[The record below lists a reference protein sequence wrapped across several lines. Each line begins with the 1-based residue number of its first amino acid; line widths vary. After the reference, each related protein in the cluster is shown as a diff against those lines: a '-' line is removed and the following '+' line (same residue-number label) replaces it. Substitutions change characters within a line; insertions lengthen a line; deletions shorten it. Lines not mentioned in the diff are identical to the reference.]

1 MHPVAVRTRRPG
13 PAWRAHPGCRRRHS
27 RGESLALA
35 FAPTH
40 LPMPILPK
48 PSAAPSVQPQ
58 PGDLRRVVG
67 RAAERL
73 RPIPTVVE
81 PAPRA
86 PERPVEAEPD
96 YRQPTPR
103 ERGRLLLSA
112 YEATTGDATQ
122 RLLIAELMAQYRT
135 HCLRQGLG
143 DPFPDEVPARAM
155 RVD

>member
-1 MHPVAVRTRRPG
+1 
-13 PAWRAHPGCRRRHS
+13 
-27 RGESLALA
+27 
-35 FAPTH
+35 
-40 LPMPILPK
+40 MPILPK
-48 PSAAPSVQPQ
+48 PSAAPSSVQP
-58 PGDLRRVVG
+58 PRSDLRRVVG
-67 RAAERL
+67 SPAERL

-86 PERPVEAEPD
+86 PERLVEPEPD

-155 RVD
+155 RGD